1 MNRGKVNL
9 ISFCIGAAVFLA
21 AGAHGYSQIL
31 TAQEFS
37 GRATGINST
46 VTANGVASNVTAGDT
61 CPLPPRGG
69 TSTTTTSGVIT
80 PGTIGTGTIVS
91 TTSGSGIT
99 SQSSSSVSDLFFVGA
114 GWTIRATNISTSTQC
129 NCCDVANPGCSGST
143 TITGLSVTD
152 PSGANFPVSLTG
164 ASNQVVTLPNGAG
177 TLTFDERASGPG
189 SLTVN
194 GLHINITSGT
204 TNYNVVVAS
213 SHSNI
218 LCPGISVTPAQVNI
232 SGRVADQTGKAIAR
246 ATVMISNSTGQVVT
260 STTSATD
267 GTYTLSGVTA
277 GQTYIV
283 TATAKGYT
291 FSPRTLNL
299 LDETTGFDLLGTP
312 RF

>member
-21 AGAHGYSQIL
+21 AGAHGYSQII

-46 VTANGVASNVTAGDT
+46 VTATGVASNATAGDT
-61 CPLPPRGG
+61 CPLPARGG
-69 TSTTTTSGVIT
+69 TSTATTSGVIV

-99 SQSSSSVSDLFFVGA
+99 SQSSSSVSDLFFVGG

-129 NCCDVANPGCSGST
+129 NCCDVANPGCSGAT
-143 TITGLSVTD
+143 TVTGLSVTD
-152 PSGANFPVSLTG
+152 PNGANFPITVTG
-164 ASNQVVTLPNGAG
+164 ANNQVVTLPNGAG
-177 TLTFDERASGPG
+177 TLTFNERASSTG

-204 TNYNVVVAS
+204 TNFNVIVAS

-218 LCPGISVTPAQVNI
+218 LCPGISVTAAEVNI
-232 SGRVADQTGKAIAR
+232 SGRVTDQSGNALAR
-246 ATVMISNSTGQVVT
+246 SNVIISGSSGAVVG
-260 STTSATD
+260 STTTAAD
-267 GTYTLSGVTA
+267 GTYTLANITT

-283 TATAKGYT
+283 SVSAKNFA
-291 FSPRTLNL
+291 FSPRTINL
-299 LDETTGFDLLGTP
+299 LDETTGFDFVGTP